1 MGDTL
6 SCVEPSNP
14 QFKDAPQ
21 SDAGS
26 RPPSVNSADVVES
39 VDGSASPVDLNS
51 ASEAQLTTIKGI
63 GTKTA
68 ANIVAYRTANGPFQT
83 VDDLAK
89 VKGVSAAFVDRL
101 RPSLTV
107 GGGGEGT
114 GGTGD
119 GGGGGGGPPAVIAPC
134 YPTCPCLGPDFPAP
148 IPRPQ
153 VESFSGVVRGRPAV
167 RVASWNL
174 QCCSADKMDNNG
186 VREVVCLTLL
196 EQGIKLL
203 AVQELADKVALQKLC
218 AELNAP
224 SLRSVRD
231 WPRPRG
237 DWRCVVSENP
247 TGPMYQSMEY
257 AGFAWDASSG
267 LELLSEGL
275 VRKKKGSKHF
285 ARYPYLGYF
294 KAGRF
299 DFTLVNVHLK
309 ATGLGNAELE
319 KLQLE
324 IMKLPQLLDLL
335 EEHLSGGAHTH
346 TDRHPTWSLNGPLG
360 ASRTASPPTSSPTS
374 ASRTS
379 AAPSPS
385 TTCGSVRPRRA
396 CTLVAG
402 AWSVRASLTAS
413 YRTGGPGAAS
423 RPTTA
428 PCGPSSTR
436 TGTTTRSRKTSTC
449 GGSPCWGGRC
459 EAQSGE
465 PGGAPSPPPLPP
477 PPKTKHP
484 PSSWG
489 LMIFFYCC

>member
-21 SDAGS
+21 SDADS

-39 VDGSASPVDLNS
+39 VDGSASPVDLNA

-68 ANIVAYRTANGPFQT
+68 ANIVAYRTANGPFET

-107 GGGGEGT
+107 GGGGEGA

-119 GGGGGGGPPAVIAPC
+119 GGGGPPAVIAPDGLC
-134 YPTCPCLGPDFPAP
+134 YPTCPCLRPDFPAP

-174 QCCSADKMDNNG
+174 QCCSAEKMDNNG

-218 AELNAP
+218 AELNTP

-335 EEHLSGGAHTH
+335 EEHLSGEKDT
-346 TDRHPTWSLNGPLG
+346 LLLG
-360 ASRTASPPTSSPTS
+360 DFNLTPDASDFDALRSQGFKNCVPADVFTNISIKNLSGSKSFDNVWLSP
-374 ASRTS
+374 
-379 AAPSPS
+379 AAQGLY
-385 TTCGSVRPRRA
+385 TG
-396 CTLVAG
+396 G
-402 AWSVRASLTAS
+402 WSVVRQGLSHRLIPDGWT
-413 YRTGGPGAAS
+413 
-423 RPTTA
+423 
-428 PCGPSSTR
+428 
-436 TGTTTRSRKTSTC
+436 
-449 GGSPCWGGRC
+449 WGGVASDHCPVWAEFHSDRDHD
-459 EAQSGE
+459 SE
-465 PGGAPSPPPLPP
+465 PENVDVRGISMLGRE
-477 PPKTKHP
+477 
-484 PSSWG
+484 
-489 LMIFFYCC
+489 I

>member
-335 EEHLSGGAHTH
+335 EEHLSG
-346 TDRHPTWSLNGPLG
+346 LQEL
-360 ASRTASPPTSSPTS
+360 
-374 ASRTS
+374 
-379 AAPSPS
+379 
-385 TTCGSVRPRRA
+385 RPRRR
-396 CTLVAG
+396 LHQHQHQEPQRLQVLRQR
-402 AWSVRASLTAS
+402 V
-413 YRTGGPGAAS
+413 
-423 RPTTA
+423 
-428 PCGPSSTR
+428 
-436 TGTTTRSRKTSTC
+436 
-449 GGSPCWGGRC
+449 
-459 EAQSGE
+459 AQSGRAGPVHWWLE
-465 PGGAPSPPPLPP
+465 RGPSGPLSPPHTGRVDLGRRRVRPLPRVGRVP
-477 PPKTKHP
+477 LGPGPRLGAGKRRRAGDRHAGAGDVRRSRGNRGGHHHRRRYRHHQRQNIP
-484 PSSWG
+484 RLVG
-489 LMIFFYCC
+489 V